1 MKTLIRIEG
10 KNITS
15 TVHRKY
21 TKVVNRNQLIVHK
34 FKKSSKLEKEWPL
47 RTAKQSKRV
56 RRSNS
61 SDSKQNQQLTRLN
74 RPIKWTYKL

>member
-1 MKTLIRIEG
+1 MYFLSVSVKTLIRIEG

-21 TKVVNRNQLIVHK
+21 TEVVNRNQLIVHK

-47 RTAKQSKRV
+47 GTAKQSKRV

-61 SDSKQNQQLTRLN
+61 SDSRARHSISSNV
-74 RPIKWTYKL
+74 